1 MTREIKANTAFQAN
15 TNSVGLQ
22 CASPAELHISVDG
35 VTFIKKD
42 DITENVNVICNIP
55 RYLYLKCTADCVVT
69 EP

>member
-1 MTREIKANTAFQAN
+1 MTREIKANEAFVTN
-15 TNSVGLQ
+15 TDSVGLQ
-22 CASPAELHISVDG
+22 CTAPAELHISVDG

-55 RYLYLKCTADCVVT
+55 KYLYLKCTADCVVT